1 MKNRNGQLTAYDQ
14 ISQAAQDGRM
24 DKQIMEAVLAHHDD
38 PTPDTRRAIEA
49 LIARLE
55 NNDPVQ
61 ASVWKPTIDEL
72 SALPPNEIAGK
83 LKKVLLHPRP
93 VPLAT
98 LGPPKQRQWIIPN
111 WLPRGRVGM
120 LTGEGGRGKSWL
132 ALQLAY
138 ALTTN
143 GGHWLTPSH
152 VNSAKMPS
160 VEGGQTVL
168 YATWE
173 DEPAEFVRRIGTDK
187 AQAMHNCHVI
197 DLAGA
202 GPLWGVQTG
211 ISTHDRPALLTTGE
225 DLRASAERLEAALL
239 IIDSLAGAYG
249 ANEND
254 RGAVREFM
262 ASWDA
267 WGRKND
273 CAIML
278 IAHPPKKM
286 NSYSGSTDWHG
297 ASRWRW
303 DLAANDEGEY
313 LRCEKTSYA
322 KKPDEIRLVRN
333 DDTGWLWAEADT
345 QMTPH
350 NNGTSQSQLDSKG
363 KVNRAKQQED
373 LLKRMNLGAK

>member
-1 MKNRNGQLTAYDQ
+1 MNNQNGQLTAYNQ

-24 DKQIMEAVLAHHDD
+24 DKQIVEAVLAHHSE

-49 LIARLE
+49 LIAHLE

-83 LKKVLLHPRP
+83 LKKVLLHPQP

-98 LGPPKQRQWIIPN
+98 LGTPEQRLWIIQN

-152 VNSAKMPS
+152 VNNAKMPS

-173 DEPAEFVRRIGTDK
+173 DEPAEFVRRIGADK
-187 AQAMHNCHVI
+187 AQTMQNCHVI

-202 GPLWGVQTG
+202 GPLWGVQAG
-211 ISTHDRPALLTTGE
+211 ISTHDRAALLTTGE
-225 DLRASAERLEAALL
+225 NLRASAERLKAALL
-239 IIDSLAGAYG
+239 VIDSLAGAYG

-273 CAIML
+273 CAVML
-278 IAHPPKKM
+278 IAHPPK
-286 NSYSGSTDWHG
+286 NADGYSGSTDWHS

-303 DLAANDEGEY
+303 EIAHNDDDDDI
-313 LRCEKTSYA
+313 LKCEKASYSE
-322 KKPDEIRLVRN
+322 KPHPIQIVRN
-333 DDTGWLWAEADT
+333 KATNWQWTEANAQT
-345 QMTPH
+345 HENVSSPRKAAT
-350 NNGTSQSQLDSKG
+350 NA
-363 KVNRAKQQED
+363 V
-373 LLKRMNLGAK
+373 

>member
-1 MKNRNGQLTAYDQ
+1 MKNQNGQLTAREQ
-14 ISQAAQDGRM
+14 FNQAAQAGRM
-24 DKQIMEAVLAHHDD
+24 DKQIVDAVLAHHDD

-55 NNDPVQ
+55 TSDPVQ

-98 LGPPKQRQWIIPN
+98 LDPPKQRQWIIPN

-138 ALTTN
+138 ALTTG
-143 GGHWLTPSH
+143 GGHWLPPSH
-152 VNSAKMPS
+152 VNSAQMPP
-160 VEGGQTVL
+160 VTGGQTVL

-173 DEPAEFVRRIGTDK
+173 DEPAEFVRRIGADRG
-187 AQAMHNCHVI
+187 QAMHSCHVI
-197 DLAGA
+197 DLAGT

-211 ISTHDRPALLTTGE
+211 ISTH
-225 DLRASAERLEAALL
+225 ERAALL
-239 IIDSLAGAYG
+239 ITGEELRANSERLKADLLIVDSLAGAYG

-273 CAIML
+273 CAVML
-278 IAHPPKKM
+278 IAHPPK
-286 NSYSGSTDWHG
+286 NADGYSGSTDWHS

-303 DLAANDEGEY
+303 EIAHNEKDGTDTLK
-313 LRCEKTSYA
+313 CEKASYSE
-322 KKPDEIRLVRN
+322 KPHPIQIVRN
-333 DDTGWLWAEADT
+333 KDTNWQWTEANAQT
-345 QMTPH
+345 YENVSSPRKAAT
-350 NNGTSQSQLDSKG
+350 NA
-363 KVNRAKQQED
+363 V
-373 LLKRMNLGAK
+373 